1 MLFRSSEPIGAVNGG
16 YEVELNKNMQG
27 ENAPGFA
34 VLKVDAPQAPA
45 GENKAYQIRVMQ
57 HINLSWLRFTMPSL
71 FGTTSFSRS
80 FFYTAEN

>member
-1 MLFRSSEPIGAVNGG
+1 MFKMPNGELIDPAKLALDPSEPIGAVNGG

-45 GENKAYQIRVMQ
+45 GENKAYQIRVM
-57 HINLSWLRFTMPSL
+57 
-71 FGTTSFSRS
+71 
-80 FFYTAEN
+80 